1 MPDDLYE
8 ILALGMRY
16 WFLLLGALI
25 VWRSFR
31 WLRKDRREK
40 HRRLRQLPDA
50 GMIGELVVLVGSD
63 ELPEGTAIPVPREGV
78 LGFLRTCDV
87 VVPVPGVA
95 GHHLDFTFQDGK
107 GLLITPWRGQSCQ
120 VDADELTHRSKAAHY
135 PMHHG
140 SRLFVGDAVL
150 RLRLFAGLETSAHPA
165 FAPDAPE
172 TEQTP
177 VTAWQDT
184 PYIYHQHPAA
194 WVDTGRMTPL
204 DGQQPPY
211 APMEQPPC
219 QPPYPQAYQTPYDPQ
234 AGQLPYQTPYDPQA
248 GQLPYQA
255 PYDPQAGQLP
265 YQTPYAPRQDWLD
278 SGYPQGG
285 QRPVTYLPPAGDGL
299 ADAPEEEAHAPA
311 DSAEDFG
318 QPRPRVRHSLLGRR
332 NRHEE

>member
-8 ILALGMRY
+8 ILSLGMRY

-95 GHHLDFTFQDGK
+95 GHHIDFSFQDGK
-107 GLLITPWRGQSCQ
+107 GLLITPWRGQTCQ
-120 VDADELTHRSKAAHY
+120 VDADELTHRSRASRY

-150 RLRLFAGLETSAHPA
+150 RLRLFAGLETSAHAA

-172 TEQTP
+172 NDAP
-177 VTAWQDT
+177 PAAAWQDT

-194 WVDTGRMTPL
+194 WGDTGRFTPL
-204 DGQQPPY
+204 NGQQPGPYGPAPGQAPYQNPYAQPWQEPNPQPYQEPY
-211 APMEQPPC
+211 AP
-219 QPPYPQAYQTPYDPQ
+219 
-234 AGQLPYQTPYDPQA
+234 PYQE
-248 GQLPYQA
+248 
-255 PYDPQAGQLP
+255 
-265 YQTPYAPRQDWLD
+265 PYAAQQPAWLD
-278 SGYPQGG
+278 SGYPQGE
-285 QRPVTYLPPAGDGL
+285 QRPMVNMPPTYDDIQ
-299 ADAPEEEAHAPA
+299 DAPPEEGDYAPA
-311 DSAEDFG
+311 DSAEDFD

>member
-8 ILALGMRY
+8 ILSLGMRY

-95 GHHLDFTFQDGK
+95 GHHIDFSFQDSK
-107 GLLITPWRGQSCQ
+107 GLLITPWRGQTCQ
-120 VDADELTHRSKAAHY
+120 VDADELTHRSRASRY

-150 RLRLFAGLETSAHPA
+150 RLRLFAGLETSAHAA

-172 TEQTP
+172 NDAP
-177 VTAWQDT
+177 PAAAWQDT
-184 PYIYHQHPAA
+184 PYVYHQQPAA
-194 WVDTGRMTPL
+194 WGDTGRFTPL
-204 DGQQPPY
+204 NGQQPGPYGPAPGQAPYQNPYAQPWQEPNPQPYQEPY
-211 APMEQPPC
+211 AP
-219 QPPYPQAYQTPYDPQ
+219 
-234 AGQLPYQTPYDPQA
+234 PYQE
-248 GQLPYQA
+248 
-255 PYDPQAGQLP
+255 
-265 YQTPYAPRQDWLD
+265 PYAAQQPAWLD
-278 SGYPQGG
+278 SGYPQGE
-285 QRPVTYLPPAGDGL
+285 QRPMVNMPPTYDDIQ
-299 ADAPEEEAHAPA
+299 DALPEEGDYAPA
-311 DSAEDFG
+311 DSAEDFD

>member
-8 ILALGMRY
+8 ILSLGMRY

-95 GHHLDFTFQDGK
+95 GHHIDFSFQNGK
-107 GLLITPWRGQSCQ
+107 GLLMTPWRGQTCQ
-120 VDADELTHRSKAAHY
+120 VDADELTHRSRGSRF

-150 RLRLFAGLETSAHPA
+150 RLRLFAGLETTAHPA
-165 FAPDAPE
+165 FAPDEPAVADA
-172 TEQTP
+172 P

-184 PYIYHQHPAA
+184 PYVYHQHPAA
-194 WVDTGRMTPL
+194 WGDTGRFTPL
-204 DGQQPPY
+204 NGQQPY
-211 APMEQPPC
+211 APPEQMPC
-219 QPPYPQAYQTPYDPQ
+219 QPYQEPYQE
-234 AGQLPYQTPYDPQA
+234 PYQTPY
-248 GQLPYQA
+248 GGPYQ
-255 PYDPQAGQLP
+255 PP
-265 YQTPYAPRQDWLD
+265 YQPPYQEPYAPQPGRMPCQEPYAPRQDWLD
-278 SGYPQGG
+278 SGYPQGS
-285 QRPVTYLPPAGDGL
+285 QRPVTDLPPARDIP
-299 ADAPEEEAHAPA
+299 DAPEESYAPA
-311 DSAEDFG
+311 DSAEDFD

>member
-1 MPDDLYE
+1 MPDDLFE
-8 ILALGMRY
+8 ILSLGMRY

-78 LGFLRTCDV
+78 LGYLRTCDV

-95 GHHLDFTFQDGK
+95 GHHIDFSFQDGK
-107 GLLITPWRGQSCQ
+107 GLLITPWRGQTCQ
-120 VDADELTHRSKAAHY
+120 VDADELTHRSRASRY

-150 RLRLFAGLETSAHPA
+150 RLRLFAGLETSAHAA

-172 TEQTP
+172 QDAP
-177 VTAWQDT
+177 PAAAWQDT
-184 PYIYHQHPAA
+184 PYVYHQQPAA
-194 WVDTGRMTPL
+194 WGDTGRFMPL
-204 DGQQPPY
+204 NGQQPGPY
-211 APMEQPPC
+211 APAPGQTPYQNPYARPWQEQQPQPYQEPYGEPY
-219 QPPYPQAYQTPYDPQ
+219 QPPYQPPVPQQPA
-234 AGQLPYQTPYDPQA
+234 
-248 GQLPYQA
+248 
-255 PYDPQAGQLP
+255 
-265 YQTPYAPRQDWLD
+265 WLD
-278 SGYPQGG
+278 SGYPQGE
-285 QRPVTYLPPAGDGL
+285 QRPMVNIPPTYDDIQ
-299 ADAPEEEAHAPA
+299 DAPPEEGDYAPA
-311 DSAEDFG
+311 DSAEDFD

>member
-8 ILALGMRY
+8 ILSLGMRY

-63 ELPEGTAIPVPREGV
+63 ELQEGTAIPVPREGV

-95 GHHLDFTFQDGK
+95 GHHLDFTFHDGQ
-107 GLLITPWRGQSCQ
+107 GLLITPWRGQTCQ
-120 VDADELTHRSKAAHY
+120 VDADELTHRSKASRF

-150 RLRLFAGLETSAHPA
+150 RLRLFAGLETAAHPA
-165 FAPDAPE
+165 FAPDEPEKDAP
-172 TEQTP
+172 QIA
-177 VTAWQDT
+177 AWQDT

-194 WVDTGRMTPL
+194 WGDTGRFTPL
-204 DGQQPPY
+204 NGQQPGPYVPTPGQMPDQNPY
-211 APMEQPPC
+211 ARPWQEPSPQPYGE
-219 QPPYPQAYQTPYDPQ
+219 PY
-234 AGQLPYQTPYDPQA
+234 QLPYQPPVPQQPA
-248 GQLPYQA
+248 
-255 PYDPQAGQLP
+255 
-265 YQTPYAPRQDWLD
+265 WLD
-278 SGYPQGG
+278 SGYPQGE
-285 QRPVTYLPPAGDGL
+285 QQPMVNMPPEDYVIQ
-299 ADAPEEEAHAPA
+299 DAPPEEDDYVPA
-311 DSAEDFG
+311 DSAEDFD
-318 QPRPRVRHSLLGRR
+318 QPRPRMRHSLLGRR
-332 NRHEE
+332 NRHEK

>member
-8 ILALGMRY
+8 ILSLGMRY

-95 GHHLDFTFQDGK
+95 GHHIDFSFQDGK
-107 GLLITPWRGQSCQ
+107 GLLITPWRGQNCQ
-120 VDADELTHRSKAAHY
+120 VDADELTHRSRASRY

-150 RLRLFAGLETSAHPA
+150 RLRLFAGLETSAHAA

-172 TEQTP
+172 QDAP
-177 VTAWQDT
+177 PAAAWQDT
-184 PYIYHQHPAA
+184 PYVYHQQPAA
-194 WVDTGRMTPL
+194 WGDTGRFTPL
-204 DGQQPPY
+204 NGQQPGPY
-211 APMEQPPC
+211 APAPG
-219 QPPYPQAYQTPYDPQ
+219 QTPYQNPYARPWQEPSPQ
-234 AGQLPYQTPYDPQA
+234 PYGEPYQLPYQPPVPQQPA
-248 GQLPYQA
+248 
-255 PYDPQAGQLP
+255 
-265 YQTPYAPRQDWLD
+265 WLD
-278 SGYPQGG
+278 SGYPQGE
-285 QRPVTYLPPAGDGL
+285 QRPMVDIPTAGDDIQ
-299 ADAPEEEAHAPA
+299 DAPPEESDYAPA
-311 DSAEDFG
+311 DSAEDFD

>member
-8 ILALGMRY
+8 ILSLGMRY

-87 VVPVPGVA
+87 VVPVSGVA
-95 GHHLDFTFQDGK
+95 GHHIDFSFQDGK
-107 GLLITPWRGQSCQ
+107 GLLITPWRGQTCQ
-120 VDADELTHRSKAAHY
+120 VDADELTHRSRASRY

-150 RLRLFAGLETSAHPA
+150 RLRLFAGLETSAHAA

-172 TEQTP
+172 NDAP
-177 VTAWQDT
+177 PAAAWQDT
-184 PYIYHQHPAA
+184 PYVYHQQPAA
-194 WVDTGRMTPL
+194 WGDTGRFTPL
-204 DGQQPPY
+204 NGQQPGPY
-211 APMEQPPC
+211 GPAP
-219 QPPYPQAYQTPYDPQ
+219 
-234 AGQLPYQTPYDPQA
+234 G
-248 GQLPYQA
+248 QA
-255 PYDPQAGQLP
+255 PYQNPYAQPWQEPNPQP
-265 YQTPYAPRQDWLD
+265 YQEPYTPPYQEPYAAQQPAWLD
-278 SGYPQGG
+278 SGYPQGE
-285 QRPVTYLPPAGDGL
+285 QRPMVNMPPTYDDIQ
-299 ADAPEEEAHAPA
+299 DALPEEGDYAPA
-311 DSAEDFG
+311 DSAEDFD

>member
-8 ILALGMRY
+8 ILSLGMRY

-87 VVPVPGVA
+87 VVPVSGVA
-95 GHHLDFTFQDGK
+95 GHHIDFSFQDGK
-107 GLLITPWRGQSCQ
+107 GLLITPWRGQTCQ
-120 VDADELTHRSKAAHY
+120 VDADELTHRSRASRY

-150 RLRLFAGLETSAHPA
+150 RLRLFAGLETSAHAA

-172 TEQTP
+172 QDAP
-177 VTAWQDT
+177 PAAAWQDT
-184 PYIYHQHPAA
+184 PYVYHQQPAA
-194 WVDTGRMTPL
+194 WGDTGRFMPL
-204 DGQQPPY
+204 NGQQPGPCEPQPWQTPDQENHVPIRQEPYGPYREPY
-211 APMEQPPC
+211 AYQPDRLPD
-219 QPPYPQAYQTPYDPQ
+219 QEPFAPQ
-234 AGQLPYQTPYDPQA
+234 
-248 GQLPYQA
+248 
-255 PYDPQAGQLP
+255 
-265 YQTPYAPRQDWLD
+265 QDWLD
-278 SGYPQGG
+278 SGYPQGE
-285 QRPVTYLPPAGDGL
+285 QRTWVDMPPEDYGIQ
-299 ADAPEEEAHAPA
+299 DAPEEEGDYAPA
-311 DSAEDFG
+311 DSAEDFD
-318 QPRPRVRHSLLGRR
+318 QPRPRVRHALLGRR
-332 NRHEE
+332 KRHEE

>member
-8 ILALGMRY
+8 ILSLGMRY

-87 VVPVPGVA
+87 VVPVSGVA
-95 GHHLDFTFQDGK
+95 GHHIDFSFQDSK
-107 GLLITPWRGQSCQ
+107 GLLITPWRGQTCQ
-120 VDADELTHRSKAAHY
+120 VDADELTHRSRASRY

-150 RLRLFAGLETSAHPA
+150 RLRLFAGLETSAHAA

-172 TEQTP
+172 NDAP
-177 VTAWQDT
+177 PAAAWQDT
-184 PYIYHQHPAA
+184 PYVYHQQPAA
-194 WVDTGRMTPL
+194 WGDTGRFTPL
-204 DGQQPPY
+204 NGQQPGPYGPAPGQAPYQNPYAQPWQEPNPQPYQEPY
-211 APMEQPPC
+211 AP
-219 QPPYPQAYQTPYDPQ
+219 
-234 AGQLPYQTPYDPQA
+234 PYQE
-248 GQLPYQA
+248 
-255 PYDPQAGQLP
+255 
-265 YQTPYAPRQDWLD
+265 PYAAQQPAWLD
-278 SGYPQGG
+278 SGYPQGE
-285 QRPVTYLPPAGDGL
+285 QRPMVNMPPTYDDIQ
-299 ADAPEEEAHAPA
+299 DALPEEGDYAPA
-311 DSAEDFG
+311 DSAEDFD